1 MKKSMK
7 PAFFI
12 AQAAIIAALYVVITY
27 FVAAFN
33 LASGAIQVRLSEA
46 LTILPVFTPAA
57 IPGLFIGCILANAL
71 TGGLIWDIIFGS
83 LATLIAAIGT
93 YKLRN
98 TKFMYTLPP
107 VLSNAII
114 VPIVLQKAYHMED
127 AYWFLF
133 LTVGAGEVIS
143 VCVFGFLLKNVLSRY
158 QKTIFEQD
166 ADSVKKEE
174 REEVLK
180 KLED

>member
-7 PAFFI
+7 PAYFI

-33 LASGAIQVRLSEA
+33 LASGAIQVRISEA
-46 LTILPVFTPAA
+46 LTVLPVFTPAA
-57 IPGLFIGCILANAL
+57 IPGLFIGCLLANTL
-71 TGGLIWDIIFGS
+71 TGAVIWDIIFGS
-83 LATLIAAIGT
+83 LATLIATIGT
-93 YKLRN
+93 YLLRK
-98 TKFMYTLPP
+98 TKFLYTLPP

-114 VPIVLQKAYHMED
+114 VPIVLQKAYGVED
-127 AYWFLF
+127 AFWFLF
-133 LTVGAGEVIS
+133 LTVGLGEVIS
-143 VCVFGFLLKNVLSRY
+143 VCILGFLLKNMLARYDAVLF
-158 QKTIFEQD
+158 KQD

-180 KLED
+180 SVEE

>member
-7 PAFFI
+7 PAYFI

-33 LASGAIQVRLSEA
+33 MASGAIQVRLSEA

-57 IPGLFIGCILANAL
+57 IPGLFIGCLLANTL
-71 TGGLIWDIIFGS
+71 TGAVIWDIIFGS
-83 LATLIAAIGT
+83 LATLIATIGT
-93 YKLRN
+93 YLLRK
-98 TKFMYTLPP
+98 TKFLYTLPP

-114 VPIVLQKAYHMED
+114 VPIVLQKAYGLED

-143 VCVFGFLLKNVLSRY
+143 VCILGFLLKNMLARYENVLFS
-158 QKTIFEQD
+158 QNG
-166 ADSVKKEE
+166 DSVTKEN

-180 KLED
+180 SVEE